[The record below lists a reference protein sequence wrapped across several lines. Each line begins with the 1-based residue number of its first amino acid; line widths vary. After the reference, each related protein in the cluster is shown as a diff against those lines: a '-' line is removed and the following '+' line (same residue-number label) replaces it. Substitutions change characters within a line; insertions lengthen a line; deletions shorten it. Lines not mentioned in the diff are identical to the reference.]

1 MLSNVS
7 TSFWHEVFLILNRLV
22 LEKIL
27 SALLIKMLYIFFLIE
42 NSYNTLTLSCS
53 FNRLQYGST
62 VTY

>member
-53 FNRLQYGST
+53 FNRLQYG
-62 VTY
+62 